1 MNRKLSLPLGSTS
14 KKLRAD
20 VRQATAKVQQTAQ
33 KMDWIRAEV
42 KAGNKLEF
50 TIHEIED

>member
-1 MNRKLSLPLGSTS
+1 
-14 KKLRAD
+14 
-20 VRQATAKVQQTAQ
+20 VRQATAKVDKTVQQMA
-33 KMDWIRAEV
+33 WIRAEV